1 LDPIFF
7 GEYPKEMREMLS
19 SDLPEF
25 TPAEKRLLQNK
36 VDFIGVN
43 HYTAIYAKDCISS
56 PCDLN
61 TYEGN
66 ALVFATGER
75 DGVQIGESVRTAFV
89 THFCLYHLFLLFVD
103 MFDVINLPDCTPWFL
118 CCSRRDGGD
127 PQICQSEIREP
138 TYLCYREW

>member
-7 GEYPKEMREMLS
+7 GEYPKEMREVLS
-19 SDLPEF
+19 SNLPRF
-25 TPAEKRLLQNK
+25 TPAEKRLLKNK

-66 ALVFATGER
+66 ALVLATGER
-75 DGVQIGESVRTAFV
+75 DGVRIGKPVSIASLIYQ
-89 THFCLYHLFLLFVD
+89 CSYHILLPICD
-103 MFDVINLPDCTPWFL
+103 MFV
-118 CCSRRDGGD
+118 
-127 PQICQSEIREP
+127 
-138 TYLCYREW
+138 

>member
-19 SDLPEF
+19 SNLPKF
-25 TPAEKRLLQNK
+25 TLAEKILLENK

-66 ALVFATGER
+66 ALVFATGQR
-75 DGVQIGESVRTAFV
+75 DGVQIGKSVRKLLL
-89 THFCLYHLFLLFVD
+89 LYINGHIVHVSFVD
-103 MFDVINLPDCTPWFL
+103 TFGVIDLLDCTRRFL
-118 CCSRRDGGD
+118 
-127 PQICQSEIREP
+127 
-138 TYLCYREW
+138 